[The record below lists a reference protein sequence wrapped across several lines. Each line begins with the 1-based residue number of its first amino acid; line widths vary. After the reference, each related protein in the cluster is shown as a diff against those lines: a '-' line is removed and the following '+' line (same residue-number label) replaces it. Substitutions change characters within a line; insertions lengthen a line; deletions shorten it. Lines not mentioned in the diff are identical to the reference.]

1 MRDRKDS
8 GLERR
13 RWRGLVG
20 ACALGAGLAWS
31 APAPAGGDPGAPDEG
46 GIPLP
51 RAGEAPVQI
60 VQGQPAAARAVP
72 TLPRGSGDVV
82 YVVGGEGTSVYSL
95 RDYLAAQA
103 SGIEITGAPRA
114 TAPPPLPPATA
125 IESKPAVVAQPAVP
139 VSPPIRSQAPP
150 PPAAA
155 SVQSAASETEPS
167 SRKGGLYIAW
177 RAIPGLSN
185 VDGITRSPSAPINLE
200 DDQIEATIASSA
212 AIGFDWRRYQVPLRT
227 ELEYRYRYHF
237 DIETRSRSTNTFYD
251 TSTRVMHTV
260 QANIAYELE
269 LLDDLD
275 WLVGGGIGWNRSSTT
290 TNRVDTATNVGVSE
304 DAINNALTWH
314 LDVGLNWRFAEQWS
328 VETMYRYVDLGD
340 LDIGPFATGDSVH
353 FDESFSHELVVGINY
368 HF

>member
-1 MRDRKDS
+1 MGNRKNS
-8 GLERR
+8 GLER
-13 RWRGLVG
+13 WRGLAG

-31 APAPAGGDPGAPDEG
+31 APALAG
-46 GIPLP
+46 
-51 RAGEAPVQI
+51 
-60 VQGQPAAARAVP
+60 AVP
-72 TLPRGSGDVV
+72 TPPWGSGEVV
-82 YVVGGEGTSVYSL
+82 YVVGGEGTNVYSL

-114 TAPPPLPPATA
+114 TAPPAIPPATA
-125 IESKPAVVAQPAVP
+125 IEPEPAVVVQPVVP
-139 VSPPIRSQAPP
+139 VSPPIRSQAPAA
-150 PPAAA
+150 PAAA
-155 SVQSAASETEPS
+155 SVQSAASETKSS
-167 SRKGGLYIAW
+167 SRKRGFYVAW

-185 VDGITRSPSAPINLE
+185 VDDITRSPSAPINLE
-200 DDQIEATIASSA
+200 DDKIEATIASSA
-212 AIGFDWRRYQVPLRT
+212 ALGFDWRRYNVPLRT

-260 QANIAYELE
+260 QANIAYELA

-328 VETMYRYVDLGD
+328 VEAMYRYVDLGE

-353 FDESFSHELVVGINY
+353 FDESFAHELVVGINY